1 MYITIKSHNIY
12 YQKVG
17 KGKDLVMIHG
27 WKQDAST
34 WWGVVDLLKD
44 DFTLWLLDLPGF
56 GRSDMPKK
64 PFKMLNFAETVEGFI
79 NAQKLNK
86 PILLG
91 HSLGGRT
98 GIKLAAS
105 YPDLLGKL
113 ILEDA
118 AGIKPKRDL
127 VKTLI
132 YPFAKLGRLLIPDL
146 MNLKERF
153 RLFFYR
159 KLKSDYLKAGPLRET
174 LRNILEEDL
183 TPELSKIKTETLLI
197 WGEKDPTKEASLKNG
212 KLMYKLIKPSRLE
225 VIEGAGH
232 FPHLEK
238 PHLFA
243 QYVKDFC

>member
-1 MYITIKSHNIY
+1 MYITINNHSVY

-56 GRSDMPKK
+56 GRSDLPKK
-64 PFKMLNFAETVEGFI
+64 PFYMKDFADTVFEFI
-79 NAQKLNK
+79 KLQKIHK

-105 YPDLLGKL
+105 YPETISKL

-118 AGIKPKRDL
+118 AGIKPQRDL
-127 VKTLI
+127 LKTLI
-132 YPFAKLGRLLIPDL
+132 YPIAKLGKILIPDL
-146 MNLKERF
+146 MNLKERV
-153 RLFFYR
+153 RFF
-159 KLKSDYLKAGPLRET
+159 STG
-174 LRNILEEDL
+174 N
-183 TPELSKIKTETLLI
+183 
-197 WGEKDPTKEASLKNG
+197 
-212 KLMYKLIKPSRLE
+212 
-225 VIEGAGH
+225 
-232 FPHLEK
+232 
-238 PHLFA
+238 
-243 QYVKDFC
+243 